1 MILSLVRKNMNTL
14 RLSYYKRRFFGNNYT
29 QGIKSIVKLS
39 KIIVSK
45 NSTGKIILGDHVVC
59 FAELYSFLGK
69 GNIKIG
75 DYCYIGESSRIWS
88 LKSVTIGDRVLISH
102 NVFIVDNLTHSLN
115 SDLRHRQYKAKFG
128 FPFPEEMDLEEKSI
142 IIEDDAW
149 IAANVTILA
158 GVHVGKGAVIG
169 TGSVVTKDVPAGAI
183 VAGNPA
189 KSINKKS

>member
-1 MILSLVRKNMNTL
+1 MILSLIRKNMNAL
-14 RLSYYKRRFFGNNYT
+14 RFSYYKHRFFGNNYI
-29 QGIKSIVKLS
+29 QGLKSTVKLS
-39 KIIVSK
+39 KVIVSK

-75 DYCYIGESSRIWS
+75 NCSYIGESSRIWA

-102 NVFIVDNLTHSLN
+102 NVFIVDNLTHPLN
-115 SDLRHRQYKAKFG
+115 SDLRHQQYMAKFG
-128 FPFPEEMDLEEKSI
+128 GPFPANMDLKEKSI
-142 IIEDDAW
+142 IIEDDTW

-158 GVHVGKGAVIG
+158 GVHVGKGAIIG

-189 KSINKKS
+189 KAINK